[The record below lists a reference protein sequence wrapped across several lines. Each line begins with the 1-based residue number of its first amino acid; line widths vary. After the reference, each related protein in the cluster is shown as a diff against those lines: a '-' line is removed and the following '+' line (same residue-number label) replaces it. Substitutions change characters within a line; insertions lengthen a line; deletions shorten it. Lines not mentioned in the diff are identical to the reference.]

1 MHPSDH
7 SPPTPPPPPPT
18 PTPIVRLADLDA
30 AGRLEAHARA
40 AHAIEAGRF
49 IVGPTELGYAAMA
62 SGAAG
67 GNLRLAAGIAPT
79 QSDPLRLPAWLCPDV
94 EHLLGAVPSLGGVQR
109 RVLRRLSPGLL
120 LLRVGIEPERLAA
133 LLAELG
139 MPAGLV
145 DDGRFLRVRL
155 GDSGVLDRVAH
166 LLRRSHA
173 VLVPLV
179 DAAGRTCGDAQSAAA
194 AMTAAGSG
202 STPGLELFDAGEP
215 SGSVVRHLPTVLD
228 LNAAGGVHVAVEG
241 AYQRRFI
248 LSQAGLT
255 ILFVC
260 TGNTCRSPMAEAIAT
275 GLLAQREAGMPV
287 KVLSAGVSAG
297 SGAPTTPEA
306 VDALE
311 ELGYP
316 PPRHG
321 SRPLTRQVLEQA
333 DVVYAMTRA
342 HAQSILAMDPSAR
355 VQTLD
360 PEGHDVPDPIGAPPG
375 VYMQTARRLQDLI
388 ASRLKEL
395 HP

>member
-1 MHPSDH
+1 MHQPDPS
-7 SPPTPPPPPPT
+7 TPPSTTPPLPV
-18 PTPIVRLADLDA
+18 VRLAGLDA
-30 AGRLEAHARA
+30 AGRLDAQARA
-40 AHAIEAGRF
+40 ARAVEDGR
-49 IVGPTELGYAAMA
+49 IVVGPTELGYAALA
-62 SGAAG
+62 SGTAAAD
-67 GNLRLAAGIAPT
+67 LRTLAGIDPA
-79 QSDPLRLPAWLCPDV
+79 QADPLRLPAWLCPDV

-120 LLRVGIEPERLAA
+120 MLRVGLEDGRLAP

-139 MPAGLV
+139 MPPGLV
-145 DDGRFLRVRL
+145 DDGRLLRVRL
-155 GDSGVLDRVAH
+155 GDTGVLARVGDLVRNAH
-166 LLRRSHA
+166 AA
-173 VLVPLV
+173 VVPLTDASGSACP
-179 DAAGRTCGDAQSAAA
+179 DAACAAA
-194 AMTAAGSG
+194 AIGRAGRASD
-202 STPGLELFDAGEP
+202 PGIELLDAGEP
-215 SGSVVRHLPTVLD
+215 AGSSVRHRPTVLD

-275 GLLAQREAGMPV
+275 AMLAQREAGMPV
-287 KVLSAGVSAG
+287 KVVSAGVGAS

-321 SRPLTRQVLEQA
+321 SRPLTRQLLEQA
-333 DVVYAMTRA
+333 DVVYTMTRG
-342 HAQSILAMDPSAR
+342 HAQSVLAIDPSAR

-360 PEGHDVPDPIGAPPG
+360 PDGQDVPDPIGAPPA
-375 VYMQTARRLQDLI
+375 VYLQTARRLQDLI
-388 ASRLKEL
+388 AKRLKEL